1 MSTPANP
8 DDSTRKR
15 GNRKRRALSERS
27 IPFNVS
33 MPYADLVKLEEEA
46 NRLGID
52 RSEVLRRALQFYY
65 HYKESNIHEQANN
78 KQTE

>member
-1 MSTPANP
+1 
-8 DDSTRKR
+8 
-15 GNRKRRALSERS
+15 
-27 IPFNVS
+27 
-33 MPYADLVKLEEEA
+33 MPYTDLVKLEEEA